1 MDDQAQTIADIEDYK
16 LLMIATLALVPLL
29 AVSKKSTAQS
39 DDHARPDN
47 DGKLEIAERGR
58 AEGDENPDGHLL
70 ETLSRSCLNRRRR
83 ALQSGPLYWIEHQMA
98 LSNTA
103 QPQVPAKA
111 AAQCHADPLWQEGCA
126 RLKWMVSARMR
137 ASILMVVG
145 LAVGGCAQ
153 LGRLAAVSA
162 EETGR
167 ATVLGIPDARFLPS
181 DGAAIGVLAQRLYE
195 REVRYFAAVGRPVP
209 PEYIL
214 AVSGGGDNGAFGAG
228 LLVGWS
234 ESGMRPRF
242 KVVTGISTGALIA
255 PFALLGS
262 DFDPILREIY
272 TTIEQKD
279 IFERRPLLAGLASDA
294 LADSAPLE
302 KLISKYLDERI
313 VARLGSEYRQGRALI
328 VITTNLDA
336 GVPVIWNIGA
346 IAESGHPEAAQLIRK
361 ILLASAS
368 IPALFPP
375 VMFNV
380 KVNGVQHQELHVDG
394 GASMQ
399 TFLYPASLR
408 IAKIGTAGVPRRR
421 IAYIIRNGRFS
432 EEWNE
437 VERSTLS
444 IANRAV
450 ATLTTNS
457 GVDDL
462 YRMYALAKRDAVGF
476 RLAFIDNDFTEPH
489 PTEFDRS
496 YMTKL
501 FEYGRAKARAGYPW
515 LHAPPSF

>member
-1 MDDQAQTIADIEDYK
+1 M
-16 LLMIATLALVPLL
+16 LAWFIF
-29 AVSKKSTAQS
+29 
-39 DDHARPDN
+39 AR
-47 DGKLEIAERGR
+47 G
-58 AEGDENPDGHLL
+58 
-70 ETLSRSCLNRRRR
+70 
-83 ALQSGPLYWIEHQMA
+83 
-98 LSNTA
+98 
-103 QPQVPAKA
+103 
-111 AAQCHADPLWQEGCA
+111 
-126 RLKWMVSARMR
+126 MR

-162 EETGR
+162 KETGR

-313 VARLGSEYRQGRALI
+313 VARLGSEYRQGRALV

-346 IAESGHPEAAQLIRK
+346 IAESGHPEAVQLIRK

-380 KVNGVQHQELHVDG
+380 KVNEVQHQELHVDG

-421 IAYIIRNGRFS
+421 VAYIIRNGRLA
-432 EEWNE
+432 EDWND

-462 YRMYALAKRDAVGF
+462 YRMYALAKRDGVGF
-476 RLAFIDNDFTEPH
+476 RLAFIDDDFAEPH
-489 PTEFDRS
+489 PAEFDRA
-496 YMTKL
+496 YMTRL
-501 FEYGRAKARAGYPW
+501 FEYARAKARAGYPW
-515 LHAPPSF
+515 RIGPPGF

>member
-1 MDDQAQTIADIEDYK
+1 
-16 LLMIATLALVPLL
+16 
-29 AVSKKSTAQS
+29 
-39 DDHARPDN
+39 
-47 DGKLEIAERGR
+47 
-58 AEGDENPDGHLL
+58 
-70 ETLSRSCLNRRRR
+70 
-83 ALQSGPLYWIEHQMA
+83 MA
-98 LSNTA
+98 LSDTA

-111 AAQCHADPLWQEGCA
+111 AAQCHADPLCQQGCA
-126 RLKWMVSARMR
+126 RLKWMVSAGMR
-137 ASILMVVG
+137 ASILMVIG
-145 LAVGGCAQ
+145 LAVGGCVQ

-181 DGAAIGVLAQRLYE
+181 DGTAIGVLAQRLYE

-234 ESGMRPRF
+234 E
-242 KVVTGISTGALIA
+242 
-255 PFALLGS
+255 
-262 DFDPILREIY
+262 
-272 TTIEQKD
+272 
-279 IFERRPLLAGLASDA
+279 RRPLLACLASDA

-302 KLISKYLDERI
+302 KLISKYLDERT
-313 VARLGSEYRQGRALI
+313 VARLGSEYQQGRALI

-346 IAESGHPEAAQLIRK
+346 IAESGHLEAAQLIRK

-408 IAKIGTAGVPRRR
+408 IAKIGTAGVPRSR

-457 GVDDL
+457 GVSDL
-462 YRMYALAKRDAVGF
+462 YRMYALAKRDGVGF

>member
-1 MDDQAQTIADIEDYK
+1 MVNW
-16 LLMIATLALVPLL
+16 LM
-29 AVSKKSTAQS
+29 STS
-39 DDHARPDN
+39 M
-47 DGKLEIAERGR
+47 
-58 AEGDENPDGHLL
+58 
-70 ETLSRSCLNRRRR
+70 RSSML
-83 ALQSGPLYWIEHQMA
+83 I
-98 LSNTA
+98 
-103 QPQVPAKA
+103 V
-111 AAQCHADPLWQEGCA
+111 
-126 RLKWMVSARMR
+126 
-137 ASILMVVG
+137 IG
-145 LAVGGCAQ
+145 LAVAGCAQ
-153 LGRLAAVSA
+153 IGRVTAVSA
-162 EETGR
+162 EDTGR
-167 ATVLGIPDARFLPS
+167 ARVLEIPDARFLPS
-181 DGAAIGVLAQRLYE
+181 DATAMRTLGQRLYE
-195 REVRYFAAVGRPVP
+195 REVKYFAAVRRPVS
-209 PEYIL
+209 PENLL
-214 AVSGGGDNGAFGAG
+214 ALSGGGDNGAFGAG

-234 ESGMRPRF
+234 ESGTRPPF

-255 PFALLGS
+255 PFAFLGS

-294 LADSAPLE
+294 LADCAPLE

-336 GVPVIWNIGA
+336 GVPVIWNISA
-346 IAESGHPEAAQLIRK
+346 IAESGHLEATELIRK

-380 KVNGVQHQELHVDG
+380 KVNGVPHQELHVDG

-421 IAYIIRNGRFS
+421 MAYIIRNGRFS

-450 ATLTTNS
+450 AILTTNS
-457 GVDDL
+457 GVSDL
-462 YRMYALAKRDAVGF
+462 YRMYALAKRDGVGF
-476 RLAFIDNDFTEPH
+476 RLAFIDNDFTKPH

-515 LHAPPSF
+515 LRAAPSF

>member
-1 MDDQAQTIADIEDYK
+1 
-16 LLMIATLALVPLL
+16 MIPVASIVLPRIMGFA
-29 AVSKKSTAQS
+29 
-39 DDHARPDN
+39 HAR
-47 DGKLEIAERGR
+47 
-58 AEGDENPDGHLL
+58 
-70 ETLSRSCLNRRRR
+70 
-83 ALQSGPLYWIEHQMA
+83 
-98 LSNTA
+98 
-103 QPQVPAKA
+103 
-111 AAQCHADPLWQEGCA
+111 
-126 RLKWMVSARMR
+126 
-137 ASILMVVG
+137 ASFLFLVV
-145 LAVGGCAQ
+145 LAVGACAQ
-153 LGRLAAVSA
+153 LDRLPAVA
-162 EETGR
+162 VADTDR
-167 ATVLGIPDARFLPS
+167 ASLAGISEARFLPS
-181 DGAAIGVLAQRLYE
+181 DTAAMATFGRRLHE
-195 REVRYFAAVGRPVP
+195 RESKYFSSLGRPIP
-209 PEYIL
+209 PESLL
-214 AVSGGGDNGAFGAG
+214 AISGGGDNGAFGAG
-228 LLVGWS
+228 VLVGWS
-234 ESGMRPRF
+234 ESGARPSF
-242 KVVTGISTGALIA
+242 KIVTGISTGALIA
-255 PFALLGS
+255 PLAFVGREYDPLLA
-262 DFDPILREIY
+262 DMY
-272 TTIEQKD
+272 TTIDQTD
-279 IFERRPLLAGLASDA
+279 IFEKRPIVAGFLSDA
-294 LADSAPLE
+294 LADSTPLQHLLAKYVDA
-302 KLISKYLDERI
+302 KL
-313 VARLGSEYRQGRALI
+313 VARIAEESRRGRALVI
-328 VITTNLDA
+328 ITTNLDA

-346 IAESGHPEAAQLIRK
+346 IAESGHPEAAQFIRK

-457 GVDDL
+457 GVSDL
-462 YRMYALAKRDAVGF
+462 YRMYALAKRDGVGF

-515 LHAPPSF
+515 LHAPPS

>member
-1 MDDQAQTIADIEDYK
+1 M
-16 LLMIATLALVPLL
+16 
-29 AVSKKSTAQS
+29 S
-39 DDHARPDN
+39 
-47 DGKLEIAERGR
+47 
-58 AEGDENPDGHLL
+58 
-70 ETLSRSCLNRRRR
+70 
-83 ALQSGPLYWIEHQMA
+83 
-98 LSNTA
+98 
-103 QPQVPAKA
+103 KA
-111 AAQCHADPLWQEGCA
+111 AAQCHADSLWQEGCA
-126 RLKWMVSARMR
+126 RLKWMLCASMR

-153 LGRLAAVSA
+153 LERLTAVSA

-167 ATVLGIPDARFLPS
+167 ATVLGIPDVRFLPG
-181 DGAAIGVLAQRLYE
+181 DGTAIGVLAQRLYE
-195 REVRYFAAVGRPVP
+195 REVRYFATVGRPVP

-214 AVSGGGDNGAFGAG
+214 AISGGGDNGAFAAG

-242 KVVTGISTGALIA
+242 KVVTGISTGALVA

-302 KLISKYLDERI
+302 RLISKYLDERI
-313 VARLGSEYRQGRALI
+313 VARLGSEYRQGRDLI

-336 GVPVIWNIGA
+336 GVPVMWNIGA
-346 IAESGHPEAAQLIRK
+346 IADSGHVEAAQLIRK

-380 KVNGVQHQELHVDG
+380 KVNGVEHQELHVDG

-399 TFLYPASLR
+399 AFLYPASLR

-457 GVDDL
+457 GVGDL
-462 YRMYALAKRDAVGF
+462 YRMYALAKRDGVGF
-476 RLAFIDNDFTEPH
+476 RLAFIDNDFNEPH

-501 FEYGRAKARAGYPW
+501 FEYGRAKARAGYRW
-515 LHAPPSF
+515 LHTPPSFGP

>member
-1 MDDQAQTIADIEDYK
+1 LELGFDDVTPNNKKDISSWLYDYAADKVSIVDNRAKAVACYDPGYTFVEKLQTVSTKFRQQQASKEFPINFMQHYYDIYG
-16 LLMIATLALVPLL
+16 LL
-29 AVSKKSTAQS
+29 Q
-39 DDHARPDN
+39 RPDVQAFIGTA
-47 DGKLEIAERGR
+47 DG
-58 AEGDENPDGHLL
+58 
-70 ETLSRSCLNRRRR
+70 RSEFWWN
-83 ALQSGPLYWIEHQMA
+83 EMA

-111 AAQCHADPLWQEGCA
+111 AAQCHGDPLWQEGCA
-126 RLKWMVSARMR
+126 RLKWMVSAGMR

-167 ATVLGIPDARFLPS
+167 ATVLEIPDARFLPS
-181 DGAAIGVLAQRLYE
+181 DGTAIGVLAQRLYE
-195 REVRYFAAVGRPVP
+195 REVRYFASVGRPVP

-214 AVSGGGDNGAFGAG
+214 AVSGGGDNGAFSAG

-262 DFDPILREIY
+262 DFDAILREIY

-346 IAESGHPEAAQLIRK
+346 IAESGRPEAAELIRK

-380 KVNGVQHQELHVDG
+380 QVNGVQH
-394 GASMQ
+394 
-399 TFLYPASLR
+399 
-408 IAKIGTAGVPRRR
+408 
-421 IAYIIRNGRFS
+421 
-432 EEWNE
+432 
-437 VERSTLS
+437 
-444 IANRAV
+444 
-450 ATLTTNS
+450 
-457 GVDDL
+457 
-462 YRMYALAKRDAVGF
+462 
-476 RLAFIDNDFTEPH
+476 
-489 PTEFDRS
+489 
-496 YMTKL
+496 
-501 FEYGRAKARAGYPW
+501 
-515 LHAPPSF
+515 